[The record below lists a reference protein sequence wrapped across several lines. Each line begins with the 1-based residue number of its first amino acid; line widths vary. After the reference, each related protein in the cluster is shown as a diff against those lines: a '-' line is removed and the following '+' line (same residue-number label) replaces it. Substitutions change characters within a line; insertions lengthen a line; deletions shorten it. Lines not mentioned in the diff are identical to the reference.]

1 MTVRK
6 DGQAKVWLVL
16 ASLIMIFAGMSGIL
30 SNTLGVFFS
39 AMVEDMGF
47 RTGDLSVY
55 YMIKSLVGAA
65 AVTAVTRLFVE
76 KNGKH
81 ALYRFE
87 RGGVVALQSRH
98 GDQLRLYDR
107 RRFA

>member
-47 RTGDLSVY
+47 RTGDLSIY

-65 AVTAVTRLFVE
+65 AVTAVQIRIDT
-76 KNGKH
+76 G
-81 ALYRFE
+81 
-87 RGGVVALQSRH
+87 
-98 GDQLRLYDR
+98 
-107 RRFA
+107 FAKFLEFLDSDISFICRCH